1 MNVTIL
7 GTGYVGL
14 TTGACLAYL
23 GHRVHCVDADP
34 KKIEALERGEM
45 PFFEPHLSDLVAD
58 ARANL
63 CFTTDY
69 ATAIPDAQVIFI
81 AVGTPPGAGGA
92 PDLRYLEAAARGI
105 GENLGAHFSVI
116 VNKSTVPIGSGNWV
130 GSLVRDA
137 FQRRSGSNAGGSF
150 AVASNPEFL
159 REGSALSD
167 SLYPD
172 RVVVGADEPQ
182 TAEVLYTLYR
192 PILEQTF
199 ASPAY
204 LPRPD
209 IIEAAPLIS
218 TDLASAELI
227 KYAANAF
234 LSLKISYIN
243 EIGLLAEKVGADIAL
258 VAKGIGLD
266 ARIGTRFLQA
276 GIGWGGSC
284 FGKDTA
290 ALVATAAEYGLDMP
304 IVKAA
309 REVNRRQRERVVDKL
324 LGELKILKGRTIGL
338 LGLAFKPNTDDLR
351 DAPALDIAKRLI
363 ERGARVKAHD
373 PVAMERFRAENPSLD
388 VICCATAEEAAD
400 GADALVLVTEW
411 PEYRELDWERLAKSM
426 RGAFVLDGR
435 HVLDRGR
442 LTRAGFRYSG
452 LSG

>member
-1 MNVTIL
+1 VNVTII

-23 GHRVHCVDADP
+23 GHKVTCVDADP
-34 KKIEALERGEM
+34 KKITALESGQM
-45 PFFEPHLSDLVAD
+45 PFHEPHLADLVENAKD
-58 ARANL
+58 NL
-63 CFTTDY
+63 VFTTDY
-69 ATAIPDAQVIFI
+69 AKAIPEAQVIFI
-81 AVGTPPGAGGA
+81 AVGTPPGANGS
-92 PDLRYLEAAARGI
+92 PDLRYLESAARGI
-105 GENLGAHFSVI
+105 GERLGDHFTVI

-130 GSLVRDA
+130 DSLVRDA
-137 FQRRSGSNAGGSF
+137 FQKRKDGKTRGSF

-159 REGSALSD
+159 REGSALHD

-192 PILEQTF
+192 PILEQSFSVPT
-199 ASPAY
+199 Y
-204 LPRPD
+204 LTRPD
-209 IIEAAPLIS
+209 GLEAVPLIA

-243 EIGLLAEKVGADIAL
+243 EVGQLAEKVGADITQ

-290 ALVATAAEYGLDMP
+290 ALVATAGEYGLEMA

-309 REVNRRQRERVVDKL
+309 RDVNRRQRERVVDRL
-324 LGELKILKGRTIGL
+324 LTELKILKGRSIGL
-338 LGLAFKPNTDDLR
+338 LGLAFKPDTDDLR
-351 DAPALDIAKRLI
+351 DAPALEVAKKLI

-373 PVAMERFRAENPSLD
+373 PVAMDRFRQDNPTSE
-388 VICCATAEEAAD
+388 VQCCATAEEVAQ
-400 GADALVLVTEW
+400 GADALVLTTEW
-411 PEYRELDWERLAKSM
+411 PQYRDLDWEQVAKSM
-426 RGAFVLDGR
+426 RSAILVDGR
-435 HVLDRGR
+435 HALDRAR
-442 LTRAGFRYSG
+442 LTRAGFRYVG
-452 LSG
+452 LAG